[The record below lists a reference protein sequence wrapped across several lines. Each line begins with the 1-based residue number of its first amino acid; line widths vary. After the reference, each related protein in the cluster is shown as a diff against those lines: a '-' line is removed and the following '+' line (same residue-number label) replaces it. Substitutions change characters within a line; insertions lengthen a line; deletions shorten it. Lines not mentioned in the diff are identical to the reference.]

1 MEWSSPTRI
10 HGYVGTIWFHFGAK
24 TKYDFNSIEPKTTGR
39 LVGKQLVRT
48 QVSGQAEL
56 VFHPTNPPHRTL
68 TWLPSKIQTQMAS
81 KVASFFPGGPPK
93 STKYMGDKD
102 PSLAPMAPT
111 GTAIRSITTSLG
123 KTHHIEESSK
133 FKKVYERLP
142 RLSRANPARITSEKR
157 STLAQTDGP
166 NPEAVLDRTGN
177 DAIAGFRAKKIDGQA
192 LMRETGRYDGQERT
206 KSDKIVDNMHIPKLI
221 TDGKSTTY
229 NAIYSVADGKRI
241 HAVDSKLGVSEAT
254 HVVGD
259 HKIPLIT
266 LEPSTPESSLRG
278 SAVTCVLTEKNL
290 VSSDF
295 YTSKFDLRGLP
306 HTCVRISDPAFTK
319 PETTPIAHLD
329 TIADED
335 PIFKNCKVQR
345 GFDPIYPNGVT
356 PKMEFE
362 RRVGGLENWYAF
374 PMVQV
379 AREYLPEGMKDT
391 DWSWTDNGVSGE
403 FIPGGIAW

>member
-1 MEWSSPTRI
+1 
-10 HGYVGTIWFHFGAK
+10 
-24 TKYDFNSIEPKTTGR
+24 
-39 LVGKQLVRT
+39 
-48 QVSGQAEL
+48 
-56 VFHPTNPPHRTL
+56 
-68 TWLPSKIQTQMAS
+68 
-81 KVASFFPGGPPK
+81 
-93 STKYMGDKD
+93 MGDKD
-102 PSLAPMAPT
+102 PPLTPVTPT
-111 GTAIRSITTSLG
+111 GTPIKSITTSLG
-123 KTHHIEESSK
+123 KTHIEESSK

-142 RLSRANPARITSEKR
+142 RLSRTNPARITSEKR
-157 STLAQTDGP
+157 STLAQADGLS
-166 NPEAVLDRTGN
+166 PEVALDRTGN
-177 DAIAGFRAKKIDGQA
+177 DTTAGFRAKKMDGQG
-192 LMRETGRYDGQERT
+192 LMREAGRHNGQERT
-206 KSDKIVDNMHIPKLI
+206 KSDKVMDNMHIPKLI

-229 NAIYSVADGKRI
+229 NTIYSVADSKRI
-241 HAVDSKLGVSEAT
+241 HAVDSKLEVSEAV

-259 HKIPLIT
+259 RRIPLIT
-266 LEPSTPESSLRG
+266 LEPSTPEPDLRG
-278 SAVTCVLTEKNL
+278 STVTCVLTEKTL

-295 YTSKFDLRGLP
+295 YASKFDLCGLP

-319 PETTPIAHLD
+319 PETTSINHLD
-329 TIADED
+329 TTADED

-362 RRVGGLENWYAF
+362 GRVGGLENWYAF